1 MGYCVQLRTVT
12 VRQIIMTNS
21 TDNHGLD
28 QAKAQAESIAAMV
41 AAINCDY
48 DRLQELRD
56 EREALT
62 DEIDGI
68 CTASAY
74 GLEKEKAAREAL
86 AAWDAENAAEL
97 QALEIEAG
105 ECADSDEAREI
116 VQNDPLSVEV
126 RSGWDIVGGDLSAA
140 EFRIVLCTGGP
151 HVEIVG
157 ELDNGTP
164 SRAWLQYQD
173 WGTPMTR
180 YFDIEQSTL
189 LAYCQEF
196 YFEG

>member
-1 MGYCVQLRTVT
+1 
-12 VRQIIMTNS
+12 MTNS

-28 QAKAQAESIAAMV
+28 QAKAQAESIVAMI

-56 EREALT
+56 EREAAIEEAEDNPENHESQKSLEDW
-62 DEIDGI
+62 DEQN
-68 CTASAY
+68 AEE
-74 GLEKEKAAREAL
+74 LE
-86 AAWDAENAAEL
+86 
-97 QALEIEAG
+97 ALEIEAG
-105 ECADSDEAREI
+105 ECADSDEAREN
-116 VQNDPLSVEV
+116 VQNHPLSVEV
-126 RSGWDIVGGDLSAA
+126 RSGWTSYGVTSTAE

-151 HVEIVG
+151 HVEIRG

-173 WGTPMTR
+173 WGTPLTQ
-180 YFDIEQSTL
+180 YFDIEGSTL

>member
-1 MGYCVQLRTVT
+1 
-12 VRQIIMTNS
+12 MTNS
-21 TDNHGLD
+21 NDNHGLD

-56 EREALT
+56 EREALA
-62 DEIDGI
+62 DAIDGI

-74 GLEKEKAAREAL
+74 GLEKEKAALEAL
-86 AAWDAENAAEL
+86 ENWDNQNADDL
-97 QALEIEAG
+97 LILEIEAG
-105 ECADSDEAREI
+105 ECADQDEAREN

-126 RSGWDIVGGDLSAA
+126 RSGWTSHGDTMTAE

-151 HVEIVG
+151 HVEIRG

-164 SRAWLQYQD
+164 SRAWMVYQD
-173 WGTPMTR
+173 WGTPLTQ
-180 YFDIEQSTL
+180 YSDIEGSTL

>member
-1 MGYCVQLRTVT
+1 
-12 VRQIIMTNS
+12 MTTSN
-21 TDNHGLD
+21 DNHGLD

-56 EREALT
+56 EREALADTIEECEAVET
-62 DEIDGI
+62 DGDEERR
-68 CTASAY
+68 AAFEARAA
-74 GLEKEKAAREAL
+74 LEH
-86 AAWDAENAAEL
+86 WDIENAEEL
-97 QALEIEAG
+97 EALEIDAG
-105 ECADSDEAREI
+105 ECADSDEAREN

-126 RSGWDIVGGDLSAA
+126 RSGWASATDTMTA
-140 EFRIVLCTGGP
+140 EEFRIVLCTGGP

-164 SRAWLQYQD
+164 CRAWLQYQD

>member
-1 MGYCVQLRTVT
+1 MNTQNLPPA
-12 VRQIIMTNS
+12 MTT

-28 QAKAQAESIAAMV
+28 QAKAQAESIVAMIAATQ
-41 AAINCDY
+41 CDY

-62 DEIDGI
+62 DEIEKIRADDSYLW
-68 CTASAY
+68 SA
-74 GLEKEKAAREAL
+74 GKDEEACKAL
-86 AAWDAENAAEL
+86 AAWSNDNTAEL
-97 QALEIEAG
+97 NNLEHAAG
-105 ECADSDEAREI
+105 DCEDEDDARARIRE
-116 VQNDPLSVEV
+116 DALSVEV
-126 RSGWDIVGGDLSAA
+126 RSGWDVVGGDLSAE

-151 HVEIVG
+151 HVEIRG

-164 SRAWLQYQD
+164 SRAWMLYQD
-173 WGTPMTR
+173 WGTPRTQ

-189 LAYCQEF
+189 LSYCQEF